1 MLNKKDDF
9 NIKRHIAE
17 LSGTKTTAT
26 RLNLVQFGMYPA
38 KYDIRKWLLDENGAE
53 RSAYR
58 GLQLTLSE
66 LRNLRKALNEL
77 PELKE
82 GGDQ

>member
-9 NIKRHIAE
+9 SIKRHIAE
-17 LSGTKTTAT
+17 LSSTKTTAT
-26 RLNLVQFGMYPA
+26 RLNLVSFGPYPA
-38 KYDIRKWLLDENGAE
+38 KYDIRKWLLDENGSE

-58 GLQLTLSE
+58 GLSLTLSE
-66 LRNLRKALNEL
+66 LRNLRNALNGL

-82 GGDQ
+82 SGDQ